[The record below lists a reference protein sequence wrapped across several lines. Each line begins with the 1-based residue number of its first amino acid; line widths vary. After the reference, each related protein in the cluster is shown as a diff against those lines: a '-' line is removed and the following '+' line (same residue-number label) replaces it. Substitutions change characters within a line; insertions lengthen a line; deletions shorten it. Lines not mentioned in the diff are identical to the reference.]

1 MMSSEPAPSAG
12 SDREASYSTF
22 FEESDSGKHVP
33 RAVFVDLEPNVIG
46 ELSLNV
52 LALTSCVF
60 MLASSWNFQTR
71 FEQALTAPCSTPS
84 R

>member
-1 MMSSEPAPSAG
+1 MQTDGMMSSEQPQCSG
-12 SDREASYSTF
+12 SDRDGSYSTF

-46 ELSLNV
+46 KNLESDTSSKNAINV
-52 LALTSCVF
+52 F
-60 MLASSWNFQTR
+60 FQTR
-71 FEQALTAPCSTPS
+71 SVQVRTARCFTPS